1 VGRCPVLISKWGIGS
16 KRINNSSRRPWLTFN
31 LQTMVCN
38 LLLREIRMEVQ
49 FPVRR
54 GQVNILWLH
63 HQTLVAINNSS
74 RQDNPLR
81 PPPPNNCRFTLIAH
95 PLNTPHPVTSRYSIG
110 AVNNMDS
117 NFLSP
122 WWYSMVII
130 CLLFARLRFC
140 LFSVILCV
148 LLIRFPRS
156 FALFICYAN
165 LARVYIAKGTF
176 VSIHNTLT
184 RMR

>member
-130 CLLFARLRFC
+130 CVICSSPILPLLCNSVCAIDTLSALVRF
-140 LFSVILCV
+140 VYMLCESCSCV
-148 LLIRFPRS
+148 HCKGD
-156 FALFICYAN
+156 IC
-165 LARVYIAKGTF
+165 
-176 VSIHNTLT
+176 
-184 RMR
+184 